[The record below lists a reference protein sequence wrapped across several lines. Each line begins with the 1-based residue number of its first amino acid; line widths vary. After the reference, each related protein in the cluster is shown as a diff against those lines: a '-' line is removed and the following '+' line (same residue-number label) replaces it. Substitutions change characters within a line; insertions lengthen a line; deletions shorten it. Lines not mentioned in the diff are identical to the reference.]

1 MYSQGHI
8 QPQSTL
14 FQFTR
19 WNEHVHQRIEPQRF
33 LSLDAAIGCDATRAW
48 HGLYSSFHWFQ
59 KKHSLNGCSLAG
71 LLQDNH
77 LHCIT
82 GVLAAAQ
89 PAAAV
94 QSVQQAP
101 AAQATSPL
109 AQTTSSQPMAT
120 PQHQQG
126 LFMKQQA
133 AAFFIPHQQVNQVG
147 RSHISLLKA
156 LYITLCWQSCCHLA
170 IIWSHFTAIFHLLSL
185 NSFSWRLLGHD
196 HGPLYAH
203 AVYVRTPLFVLY
215 PFNSK
220 PQGHSEVLIKVHR
233 LVCT

>member
-1 MYSQGHI
+1 MS
-8 QPQSTL
+8 P
-14 FQFTR
+14 
-19 WNEHVHQRIEPQRF
+19 
-33 LSLDAAIGCDATRAW
+33 
-48 HGLYSSFHWFQ
+48 
-59 KKHSLNGCSLAG
+59 
-71 LLQDNH
+71 LQDKH
-77 LHCIT
+77 LFPCTT
-82 GVLAAAQ
+82 GVLGAAQ
-89 PAAAV
+89 PAVAV
-94 QSVQQAP
+94 QLVQQATP
-101 AAQATSPL
+101 PL
-109 AQTTSSQPMAT
+109 TQTAPSQPMAT

-215 PFNSK
+215 PFIVF
-220 PQGHSEVLIKVHR
+220 QLLFLCRVHFYQDLWMTLWFWIK
-233 LVCT
+233 LNQTE